1 MLGEKS
7 KFSAARMLGRFLR
20 PRFAH
25 VAMHCAFVIIS
36 LDSNG
41 RIKFLGGAV
50 WVGGRKRYFG
60 LFLLDRISL
69 DPSMTFLRLSFSRIS
84 LRATV
89 ARVTTMGRRLC
100 EKTGLFLPP
109 LSRGGA
115 LPRANITV
123 TLHEVVERRL
133 REVYA
138 VPSPVS
144 TAATLPTPPPPL
156 PPPLVGPAAIVAS
169 ALPPPLVG
177 PAATG
182 PSSSAAAVLDMP
194 EEAWQ
199 NVTPAK
205 TRSAKPWSFRFR
217 RQNQA
222 QEALVAKRKAEAV
235 LAKEQRDALVAKK
248 RERAM
253 TARRRA
259 HLEAV
264 IRHLKG
270 FGTVL
275 RKM

>member
-1 MLGEKS
+1 
-7 KFSAARMLGRFLR
+7 
-20 PRFAH
+20 
-25 VAMHCAFVIIS
+25 
-36 LDSNG
+36 
-41 RIKFLGGAV
+41 
-50 WVGGRKRYFG
+50 
-60 LFLLDRISL
+60 
-69 DPSMTFLRLSFSRIS
+69 
-84 LRATV
+84 
-89 ARVTTMGRRLC
+89 MGRRLC

-144 TAATLPTPPPPL
+144 TAATLPTP

-222 QEALVAKRKAEAV
+222 QEALVAKRKAEAI

-270 FGTVL
+270 FGTGVS
-275 RKM
+275 KMKE

>member
-1 MLGEKS
+1 
-7 KFSAARMLGRFLR
+7 
-20 PRFAH
+20 
-25 VAMHCAFVIIS
+25 
-36 LDSNG
+36 
-41 RIKFLGGAV
+41 
-50 WVGGRKRYFG
+50 
-60 LFLLDRISL
+60 
-69 DPSMTFLRLSFSRIS
+69 
-84 LRATV
+84 
-89 ARVTTMGRRLC
+89 MGRRLC

>member
-1 MLGEKS
+1 ME
-7 KFSAARMLGRFLR
+7 
-20 PRFAH
+20 
-25 VAMHCAFVIIS
+25 
-36 LDSNG
+36 
-41 RIKFLGGAV
+41 
-50 WVGGRKRYFG
+50 
-60 LFLLDRISL
+60 
-69 DPSMTFLRLSFSRIS
+69 
-84 LRATV
+84 
-89 ARVTTMGRRLC
+89 RRLC
-100 EKTGLFLPP
+100 EKTGRFLPP

-115 LPRANITV
+115 LPRANLTAI
-123 TLHEVVERRL
+123 LHEVVERRL

-138 VPSPVS
+138 ASPPVS
-144 TAATLPTPPPPL
+144 TAATLPTPPPL

-177 PAATG
+177 PAATDASPPVAG

-222 QEALVAKRKAEAV
+222 QEALVAKRKAEAI

>member
-1 MLGEKS
+1 
-7 KFSAARMLGRFLR
+7 
-20 PRFAH
+20 
-25 VAMHCAFVIIS
+25 
-36 LDSNG
+36 
-41 RIKFLGGAV
+41 
-50 WVGGRKRYFG
+50 
-60 LFLLDRISL
+60 
-69 DPSMTFLRLSFSRIS
+69 
-84 LRATV
+84 
-89 ARVTTMGRRLC
+89 MGRRLC

-177 PAATG
+177 PAAIDASALPPAVAG

-222 QEALVAKRKAEAV
+222 QEALVAKRKAEAI